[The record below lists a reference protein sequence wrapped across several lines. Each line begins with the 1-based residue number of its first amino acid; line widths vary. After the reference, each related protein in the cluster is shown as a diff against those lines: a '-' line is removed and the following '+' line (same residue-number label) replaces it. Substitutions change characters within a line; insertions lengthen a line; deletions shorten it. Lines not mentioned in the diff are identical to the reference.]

1 MAAYDELQEGS
12 GQDKFLQLYQK
23 YDATMV
29 DLKSGLTGQYLTG
42 NGAGTA
48 PSFQYPLIIE
58 KIVEIGDWNMDSSSA
73 VNVLHGLTDFKKIRS
88 ITGMIR
94 NDADTIY
101 YPLLS
106 AASTGTA
113 TSLIAVIGVTSTL
126 IQITRT
132 DGSIFDAIAFDST
145 SYNRG
150 WLVIGYVE

>member
-1 MAAYDELQEGS
+1 MAAYDELLEGS

-23 YDATMV
+23 YDATMA
-29 DLKSGLTGQYLTG
+29 DLKTGLTGQYLTG
-42 NGAGTA
+42 NGAGVA

-58 KIVEIGDWNMDSSSA
+58 KIVEIGDWNMDSTSA
-73 VNVLHGLTDFKKIRS
+73 VNILHGLADFKKIRS
-88 ITGMIR
+88 ISGMIR

-106 AASTGTA
+106 ASTTGNGTP
-113 TSLIAVIGVTSTL
+113 LIAVIGVTSTQ

-132 DGSIFDAIAFDST
+132 DGSIFDATGFDST

-150 WLVIGYVE
+150 WLVIGYIE

>member
-23 YDATMV
+23 YDATMA
-29 DLKSGLTGQYLTG
+29 DLKTGLVGQYLTG

-73 VNVLHGLTDFKKIRS
+73 VNVLHGLADFKKIRS

-106 AASTGTA
+106 ASTTGNGTP
-113 TSLIAVIGVTSTL
+113 LIAVIGVTSTQ
-126 IQITRT
+126 IQLTRT

-150 WLVIGYVE
+150 WLVIGYIE